1 MQTSQV
7 GTPHARIFNE
17 ATKHHFA
24 RISDESTRSVDPSIV
39 EPMFDIEE
47 MAAVDPHANEAALI
61 EQVAWLEGEIGCS
74 RGSGAGGR
82 GIG

>member
-24 RISDESTRSVDPSIV
+24 RISDESTRAVGLDGVDAV
-39 EPMFDIEE
+39 FEPLGDPDKHTKILIRPRSS
-47 MAAVDPHANEAALI
+47 AVR
-61 EQVAWLEGEIGCS
+61 V
-74 RGSGAGGR
+74 
-82 GIG
+82 